1 MPSTSNAHQS
11 RIPSAYRTGAFVISV
26 REGYIEFVPHGESQG
41 SETGGTT
48 SALEKKKTEESSRY
62 HVAIEVKITRTKKR
76 DRESIWNAKPSGDS
90 AQGLWESG
98 TTAQTSLSVP
108 PNNRC
113 STVKVLTVP

>member
-1 MPSTSNAHQS
+1 MVNLKAA
-11 RIPSAYRTGAFVISV
+11 RR
-26 REGYIEFVPHGESQG
+26 
-41 SETGGTT
+41 GGQRQ
-48 SALEKKKTEESSRY
+48 LGLLGEKKKTEESSRY